1 MDKSFVRNKVILYH
15 LNHFLITIIAFFIV
29 NYFFENQKLSILI
42 GAIVINLIL
51 LYANP
56 KQFLVNFEIN
66 NDKVNFSCINSHL
79 RENNLEIPIDQLALY
94 KIETS
99 GYINKDFEIIFY
111 KSFDVE
117 KFIFFDEALI
127 FRLEKF
133 CKMYGIDLKRK
144 F

>member
-42 GAIVINLIL
+42 GAIVVNLIL

-66 NDKVNFSCINSHL
+66 NDKVNFKYINSHL
-79 RENNLEIPIDQLALY
+79 RESNLEISINQLEKY
-94 KIETS
+94 KIKNAGIIYKNSEITFFQS
-99 GYINKDFEIIFY
+99 YNIEDFIVFN
-111 KSFDVE
+111 DV
-117 KFIFFDEALI
+117 LV

-133 CKMYGIDLKRK
+133 CKKNNINLK
-144 F
+144 